1 MRVLLGIGGTEDSF
15 HALDRTID
23 RSESAGDD
31 LVIAILDDPN
41 VETTPAEVFERVRSA
56 LAERDASADVR
67 RVTGDP
73 RSELVSLADGGD
85 FDQLVLGGGT
95 RSPMGKIR
103 VGDIAEFVLLNAT
116 TTVKLVR

>member
-15 HALDRTID
+15 RALDRTIA
-23 RSESAGDD
+23 RSQSAGDD
-31 LVIAILDDPN
+31 LVIAIVDDPN
-41 VETTPAEVFERVRSA
+41 VETTPAEVYERVRSA
-56 LAERDASADVR
+56 LEEANATAEVR
-67 RVTGDP
+67 RLTGDP
-73 RSELVSLADGGD
+73 RSALVALADGGD
-85 FDQLVLGGGT
+85 FDQLILGGGT